1 MLVLDIPLLMME
13 HEEAA
18 GNGSSFSEAAQQ
30 PLEALGKEGS
40 EEEEEVK
47 EEVKQSGGCDNEAL
61 CISSII
67 RGATGGDLHSS
78 WMMWWCFV
86 EDSCGALVDMEEEQ
100 SPKMSCSSESAPEP
114 TATEVLVLCSDC
126 ISECS

>member
-1 MLVLDIPLLMME
+1 LSKKIPVLVVDIPLLMME

-18 GNGSSFSEAAQQ
+18 GNGSSFSVAAQQ

-40 EEEEEVK
+40 EEEEEEEVK

-78 WMMWWCFV
+78 SMMWWCFV
-86 EDSCGALVDMEEEQ
+86 EDSCGALVDMEEE
-100 SPKMSCSSESAPEP
+100 
-114 TATEVLVLCSDC
+114 
-126 ISECS
+126 

>member
-40 EEEEEVK
+40 EEEEVK

>member
-1 MLVLDIPLLMME
+1 MME

-18 GNGSSFSEAAQQ
+18 GNGSSFSASAQQ
-30 PLEALGKEGS
+30 PLEALGKEES

-100 SPKMSCSSESAPEP
+100 
-114 TATEVLVLCSDC
+114 
-126 ISECS
+126 

>member
-1 MLVLDIPLLMME
+1 MME

-18 GNGSSFSEAAQQ
+18 GNGSSFSATAQQ
-30 PLEALGKEGS
+30 PLEALGKEES
-40 EEEEEVK
+40 EEEQVK

-86 EDSCGALVDMEEEQ
+86 GDSCGALVDMEEEQ
-100 SPKMSCSSESAPEP
+100 
-114 TATEVLVLCSDC
+114 
-126 ISECS
+126 